1 MGQFDTYYAEIRKE
15 SGRINI
21 HMYVQYTYNNIILE
35 EVAKKGQ
42 GKKERVSQNFIIIY
56 NIQDLTRP

>member
-21 HMYVQYTYNNIILE
+21 HMYNAVQYTYNNIIILE

-42 GKKERVSQNFIIIY
+42 GKIERVS
-56 NIQDLTRP
+56 

>member
-21 HMYVQYTYNNIILE
+21 HMYVQYTYNNIIILE
-35 EVAKKGQ
+35 EVARKGQ
-42 GKKERVSQNFIIIY
+42 GKIERVSHN
-56 NIQDLTRP
+56 L